1 MNIEKIRR
9 DTPGTK
15 NRLHFN
21 NAGAALPPRPV
32 LKKMQDVLRLESE
45 IGGYEAMD
53 KLADELAG
61 FYPVMAKFLN
71 CSAHNVAFAHSA
83 TDAWTQALSSVPFEA
98 GDTILTTVNDYASNH
113 IALLVLQKR
122 LNIKVLCAEDL
133 PNHAGVD
140 LHDLEKKVKKYHPKL
155 VAVTHVPT
163 NSGLVQ
169 PVEKIGKICRREN
182 IWYLVDGCQSAG
194 QIALDMQKIGC
205 DFYSS
210 AGRKWLRGPRT
221 SGFLFVSD
229 RALAAGLEPLFM
241 DMFGANWLG
250 DGYLARP
257 DARRF
262 EQFEN
267 ASALVLGLKTAVEY
281 AQKLGMKKIEKRVA
295 ELADHAR
302 IRLAEVPSCRLLD
315 FGEKLCGIV
324 TCHFSGKNPAE
335 ILAYLAQF
343 NINCRTSSKY
353 AATIDQQKK
362 GVEWI
367 LRISPHYFNTVAE
380 IDFLI
385 EKLKEMP

>member
-15 NRLHFN
+15 NKLHFN

-32 LKKMQDVLRLESE
+32 LKKMIDVLRLESE

-53 KLADELAG
+53 LLRAEAEG
-61 FYPVMAKFLN
+61 FYPVLAKFIN
-71 CSAHNVAFAHSA
+71 CGAHNIAFAHSA
-83 TDAWTQALSSVPFEA
+83 TDAFNSALSAIPFEP

-113 IALLVLQKR
+113 IAFLILQKR
-122 LNIKVLCAEDL
+122 LKINVLHADDL

-140 LHDLEKKVKKYHPKL
+140 VEDLEKKIKKHRPKL

-163 NSGLVQ
+163 SSGLVQ

-182 IWYLVDGCQSAG
+182 VWYLVDGCQSAG
-194 QIALDMQKIGC
+194 QIPLDMKKMGC
-205 DFYSS
+205 DFYST

-229 RALAAGLEPLFM
+229 RVLAAGLEPMFM
-241 DMFGANWLG
+241 DTFGANWLG
-250 DGYLARP
+250 DGYEPRP

-267 ASALVLGLKTAVEY
+267 ALALVLGLKTAVEY
-281 AQKLGMKKIEKRVA
+281 AQKIGIKNIEKRVC
-295 ELADHAR
+295 ELANYTR
-302 IRLAEVPSCRLLD
+302 ERLAGLKNCRVLD
-315 FGEKLCGIV
+315 FGERLCGIV
-324 TCHFSGKNPAE
+324 TCHFSGENPTEIMDFLQKNN
-335 ILAYLAQF
+335 L
-343 NINCRTSSKY
+343 NCRVAPRYS
-353 AATIDQQKK
+353 ATLDFEKK

-367 LRISPHYFNTVAE
+367 LRISPHYYNTIEE

-385 EKLKEMP
+385 EKLSER